1 MKPNLST
8 DVRRLVWQLLCDEQ
22 EYPTRALDAA
32 MDSQEFDPRDRAL
45 AKQLLSGVQRA
56 QVTLERIS
64 RAYAAR
70 RVKEG
75 PLQHALNLGL
85 YQLLYLDRVP
95 HHAAIDATL
104 TAVKPE
110 LSPKTGFLNA
120 LLRGVARSAKKAKPN
135 LQDARDRL
143 PSPPWQFDRKVFL
156 DPKTDGIGF
165 LAETRGY
172 SRYLIKRWWE
182 SVGEECTRKRAA
194 TLNRKAALWLRVNPL
209 RASAEDVAKA
219 LAEAGVEVVVGEEQ
233 GMLQVVGQKSG
244 QPVTAWPGFE
254 QGHWSVQDITSYRSL
269 ALARPAAGETILD
282 LCAAPGGKSFAAYE
296 LSGGEAQILACDVSA
311 TRLQQ
316 MEAEASRLGHD
327 LRTQVIDREGADLP
341 QGKWDLLLC
350 DVPCSNTGVLN
361 KRPEARAR
369 FSKVELHKVVTLQN
383 LVRKRLIL
391 PALSEGTR
399 ILWTTCS
406 LEVEENQE
414 ASARLAKASEREIV
428 EERVFE
434 PTPSQAGGYAA
445 LVRAPA

>member
-1 MKPNLST
+1 MKPNLSS

-22 EYPTRALDAA
+22 EFPTRALDAA
-32 MDSQEFDPRDRAL
+32 MDAEDFDPRDRAL

-64 RAYAAR
+64 RAHATR

-75 PLQHALNLGL
+75 SLQHALNLGL

-104 TAVKPE
+104 NAVKPE

-120 LLRGVARSAKKAKPN
+120 LLRGVARSAKQAKPG

-156 DPKTDGIGF
+156 DPKTDAVGF
-165 LAETRGY
+165 LAETEGY
-172 SRYLIKRWWE
+172 SRFLIRRWWE
-182 SVGEECTRKRAA
+182 SVGEERTRDRAS

-209 RASAEDVAKA
+209 RASAEDVTKA
-219 LAEAGVEVVVGEEQ
+219 LAEEGVEVEAGEEPN
-233 GMLQVVGQKSG
+233 MLQVLSRKNAQVL
-244 QPVTAWPGFE
+244 TAWSGFE
-254 QGHWSVQDITSYRSL
+254 EGHWSVQDITSYRSL

-296 LSGGEAQILACDVSA
+296 MSGGEAEILACDVSA

-316 MEAEASRLGHD
+316 LEVEASRLGHV
-327 LRTQVIDREGADLP
+327 LRTQVIDPQGSDLP
-341 QGKWDLLLC
+341 SGAWNLVLC

-369 FSKVELHKVVTLQN
+369 FSKVELHKVVTMQN
-383 LVRKRLIL
+383 LLRKRLIL
-391 PALSEGTR
+391 PSLSEQTR

-406 LEVEENQE
+406 LEGEENQE
-414 ASARLAKASEREIV
+414 ASARLAKASEREVV
-428 EERVFE
+428 EERMFE
-434 PTPSQAGGYAA
+434 PSASQAGGYAA
-445 LVRAPA
+445 LIQTSA